1 MAEGQVSM
9 KSKKLGMKLDRVD
22 ARGRLAMR
30 RDPYWQRLSE
40 GRYVGF
46 RRLSDSTPGTWLARF
61 YDGQKYHTKPLG
73 DFATIDAKDRYD
85 AAKAA
90 AEEWFNHLNKG
101 GSTKRHTVKTA
112 CEARVKDRRTEKSE
126 AAATDA
132 QGRFKRLV
140 YGDPKAGIECDPI
153 ADIELAKLTPRHL
166 AEWKA
171 RVLANGGSRGSYNR
185 NATALRAALNLAYM
199 RLDVASN
206 HAWRNELKPYKDV
219 DGQRELYLKRPARAK
234 LLDKATPEAQRY
246 ILTLLL
252 LPLRPGD
259 VAKLLVEHFDARQK
273 TLAIPSGKT
282 KARVI
287 PLPAEAVTHFK
298 ACAKNKLPLAALVSR
313 DDGSQWKK
321 EAWRDAIQ
329 EAAAAAKLPVATCA
343 YTLRHCVITDLVTGG
358 VDLFTVA
365 KLAGTSIRM
374 IEKHYGHLSGEHA
387 RSALEKLA
395 LG

>member
-1 MAEGQVSM
+1 MS
-9 KSKKLGMKLDRVD
+9 MKLDRVE
-22 ARGRLAMR
+22 ARSRLEVR

-46 RRLSDSTPGTWLARF
+46 RRLSAATLGTWLARF
-61 YDGQKYHTKPLG
+61 YDGERYHHKPLG
-73 DFATIDAKDRYD
+73 DFATADAKARYD

-101 GSTKRHTVKTA
+101 GSTKRQTVKAA

-132 QGRFKRLV
+132 QGRFERLI
-140 YGDPKAGIECDPI
+140 YDDPI

-166 AEWKA
+166 VEWKA
-171 RVLANGGSRGSYNR
+171 RVLAKGGARGSYNR

-199 RLDVASN
+199 RLEVASN
-206 HAWRNELKPYKDV
+206 HAWRSELKPFENV

-234 LLDKATPEAQRY
+234 LLSKATPEAKRY
-246 ILTLLL
+246 IRTMLL

-259 VAKLLVEHFDARQK
+259 VAKLKVEHFDASQK
-273 TLAIPSGKT
+273 TLVIPSGKT
-282 KARVI
+282 KKHIIA
-287 PLPAEAVTHFK
+287 LPGEVVAHLK
-298 ACAKNKLPLAALVSR
+298 ACAKNKLPLAPLVSR
-313 DDGSQWKK
+313 DDGSEWKK

-329 EAAAAAKLPVATCA
+329 DAAAAAKLPVETCA
-343 YTLRHCVITDLVTGG
+343 YTLRHCVITDLVIGG

-365 KLAGTSIRM
+365 KLAGTSIKM
-374 IEKHYGHLSGEHA
+374 IEKHYGHLGGEHA
-387 RSALEKLA
+387 RNALEKLA
-395 LG
+395 LA

>member
-1 MAEGQVSM
+1 MS
-9 KSKKLGMKLDRVD
+9 MKLDRVE
-22 ARGRLAMR
+22 ARGRLTVR

-46 RRLSDSTPGTWLARF
+46 RRLSASTPGTWLGRF
-61 YDGQKYHTKPLG
+61 YDGAKYKSKPLG
-73 DFATIDAKDRYD
+73 DFATIDAKARYD

-112 CEARVKDRRTEKSE
+112 CEARVEDRRTEKSE

-132 QGRFKRLV
+132 RGRFERLV
-140 YGDPKAGIECDPI
+140 YDDPI
-153 ADIELAKLTPRHL
+153 AGIELAKLTPRHL

-171 RVLANGGSRGSYNR
+171 RVLENGGARGSYNR

-199 RLDVASN
+199 RLEVASN
-206 HAWRNELKPYKDV
+206 HAWRNELKPFENV

-234 LLDKATPEAQRY
+234 LLGKATPEAKRY
-246 ILTLLL
+246 IRTMLL

-259 VAKLLVEHFDARQK
+259 VAKLTVKHFDANQK
-273 TLAIPSGKT
+273 TLVIPSGKT
-282 KARVI
+282 KKHVI
-287 PLPAEAVTHFK
+287 SLPGAVVTHFK
-298 ACAKNKLPLAALVSR
+298 ACAKNKLPLAPLVSR
-313 DDGSQWKK
+313 DDGSEWKK

-329 EAAAAAKLPVATCA
+329 VAAAAAKLPLATCA
-343 YTLRHCVITDLVTGG
+343 YTLRHCVITDLVIGG

-365 KLAGTSIRM
+365 KLAGTSIKM
-374 IEKHYGHLSGEHA
+374 IEAHYGHLGGEHA
-387 RSALEKLA
+387 RNALEKLA
-395 LG
+395 LV